1 MKRHEIGSSLF
12 LVLLAILAGIGSLR
26 LGIGT
31 LHNPG
36 TGFMAFGASL
46 FLGFFGLALLLRAAI
61 DKDDSKE
68 VSSLFSGRLWKRV
81 ILVLVALLIYA
92 KVMPLAGYLISTFL
106 LMSFLF
112 WIVKGQKWG
121 WVLVSSF
128 LSTLLTYYIFSKL
141 FGGQFPEGLFGF

>member
-1 MKRHEIGSSLF
+1 MKHHEIGSSLF
-12 LVLLAILAGIGSLR
+12 LLFISIFAGIGSLR

-46 FLGFFGLALLLRAAI
+46 FLGFFGLALILRAI
-61 DKDDSKE
+61 FDKDAPE
-68 VSSLFSGRLWKRV
+68 TETAFSGTLWKRV
-81 ILVLVALLIYA
+81 IIVLIALLIYA
-92 KVMPLAGYLISTFL
+92 KVLDLAGYLISTFF

-112 WIVKGQKWG
+112 WIVRGQKW
-121 WVLVSSF
+121 WWILFSSF

-141 FGGQFPEGLFGF
+141 FGGQFPEGLLGF